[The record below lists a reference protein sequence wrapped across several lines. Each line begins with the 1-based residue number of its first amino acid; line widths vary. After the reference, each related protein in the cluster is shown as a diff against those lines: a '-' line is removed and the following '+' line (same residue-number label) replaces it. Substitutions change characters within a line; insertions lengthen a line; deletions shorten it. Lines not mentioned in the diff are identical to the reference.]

1 MREFF
6 VSSGIVDLISQSD
19 ALVLGILITLL
30 LVSIWCW
37 SIALDKMRKFKLL
50 ETRNRSFEK
59 LFWSGQML
67 EELYKKVKNKAN
79 NPAAVIF
86 CAAMQEWEMSNV
98 LSIAKDDYDRKNA
111 LKARLEDVMY
121 VALNR
126 SVSKFRYGL
135 GFMGIAASASPFV
148 GLFGTVWGILL
159 SFQAM
164 AASKDAGISAIAPG
178 MAGALLTTVAGLI
191 VAIPA
196 VIFFNHYNNKVND
209 FSEKMENFIAELL
222 TILSRELDR

>member
-1 MREFF
+1 MKDFF
-6 VSSGIVDLISQSD
+6 ISSGLLDLISQSD
-19 ALVLGILITLL
+19 ALVLGILIALL
-30 LVSIWCW
+30 LASIWSW
-37 SIALDKMRKFKLL
+37 SIILDKMRKFNLL
-50 ETRNRSFEK
+50 KNRNRAFEK

-79 NPAAVIF
+79 SPASVIF

-98 LSIAKDDYDRKNA
+98 LSITKDDYDRKNA
-111 LKARLEDVMY
+111 LKSRLEDVMY

-126 SVSKFRYGL
+126 SMSKFRYGL
-135 GFMGIAASASPFV
+135 GFLGISASVAPFV

-159 SFQAM
+159 SFQGM
-164 AASKDAGISAIAPG
+164 AASKDVGISAIAPG

-196 VIFFNHYNNKVND
+196 VIFYNYYNNKIND
-209 FSEKMENFIAELL
+209 FSEQMENFIAELL